1 MNTESARNKILVV
14 DDEPDML
21 ELMMIV
27 LTRKGYQSFGATNGA
42 DAIIVNDKENPA
54 LIILDLRMPGMDGI
68 ETLRQIR
75 EKDDKVQVIVL
86 TGVGSPDIVKNV
98 ADLDVSECLRK
109 PIDHDQLFDA
119 IKAVLAR

>member
-1 MNTESARNKILVV
+1 MVRKKILVV
-14 DDEPDML
+14 DDEPD
-21 ELMMIV
+21 IV
-27 LTRKGYQSFGATNGA
+27 EIIMADLTDKGYQAFGATNGP
-42 DAIIVNDKENPA
+42 DAIIINAKENPA
-54 LIILDLRMPGMDGI
+54 LIILDLRMTGMDGI

-75 EKDDKVQVIVL
+75 EKDDKVLVIIL

>member
-1 MNTESARNKILVV
+1 MVRKKILVV
-14 DDEPDML
+14 DDEPD
-21 ELMMIV
+21 IV
-27 LTRKGYQSFGATNGA
+27 EIIIGDLTDKGYRAFGATNGV
-42 DAIIVNDKENPA
+42 DAIIINAKENPA

>member
-1 MNTESARNKILVV
+1 MVRKKILVV
-14 DDEPDML
+14 DDEPD
-21 ELMMIV
+21 IV
-27 LTRKGYQSFGATNGA
+27 EIIMADLTDKGYQAFGATNGA
-42 DAIIVNDKENPA
+42 DAIIINAKENPA

-75 EKDDKVQVIVL
+75 EKDNKVQVIVL

-98 ADLDVSECLRK
+98 ADLDVTECLSK